1 MMKHKVLAWKSNG
14 KELKDINLDLEQ
26 KAPHV
31 YFANRTIEYGESYID
46 LVIEIDGVYFLEGH
60 YQEGRVL
67 DKGIDF
73 VERFAT
79 GYLQKILTDEKLYP
93 CLMKIEIVRRLG
105 MTDSVEMLFTRRD
118 QILAERKSKEEKARL
133 AREEAARIQAASDEE
148 RYQSDI
154 QTFLKGETVS
164 NESFARMLR
173 RNDIPVHPRTMCNI
187 LNHCSEVGIGILC
200 GVSRR
205 RNYHG
210 VSQAA
215 KILMERLK
223 SKVKSS
229 NI

>member
-1 MMKHKVLAWKSNG
+1 MKHKVLTYKSNG
-14 KELKDINLDLEQ
+14 NDLKDINLDLEQ

-31 YFANRTIEYGESYID
+31 YFGNRTIECGEPYID
-46 LVIEIDGVYFLEGH
+46 LVIDIEGVYFLEGH
-60 YQEGRVL
+60 YREGRVL
-67 DKGIDF
+67 DKGIDL

-79 GYLQKILTDEKLYP
+79 GYLQKILTDEKLFP
-93 CLMKIEIVRRLG
+93 RLMEIEIVRRLG
-105 MTDSVEMLFTRRD
+105 MTDSVEMLFTRRK
-118 QILAERKSKEEKARL
+118 QILAERKSKEEKARI
-133 AREEAARIQAASDEE
+133 AREEAARIQADREEE
-148 RYQSDI
+148 RYQSDV
-154 QTFLKGETVS
+154 QTFLKGGTVS

-173 RNDIPVHPRTMCNI
+173 RNDIAVHPRTMCNI
-187 LNHCSEVGIGILC
+187 LNHCSEVGHGILY

-215 KILMERLK
+215 ETLMERLK